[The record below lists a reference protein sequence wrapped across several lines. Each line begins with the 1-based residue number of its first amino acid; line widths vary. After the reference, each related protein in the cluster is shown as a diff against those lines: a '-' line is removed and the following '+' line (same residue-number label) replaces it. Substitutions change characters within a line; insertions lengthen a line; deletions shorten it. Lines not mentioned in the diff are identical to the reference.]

1 MNEQIDSNPS
11 LRNESSDFP
20 IGVKTGYSSFIGNSL
35 NMNFVNPIERK
46 FQSFQN
52 QDIRSQ
58 MPLYDFNLSQIVKIH
73 KENINVLNQQLES
86 NQIFLSMVVHDMR
99 SPTVS
104 VKLAFER
111 LLELIRKTSED
122 LLNKNPGEQLP
133 MFGDA
138 GGSNLQLNFV

>member
-1 MNEQIDSNPS
+1 
-11 LRNESSDFP
+11 
-20 IGVKTGYSSFIGNSL
+20 
-35 NMNFVNPIERK
+35 
-46 FQSFQN
+46 
-52 QDIRSQ
+52 
-58 MPLYDFNLSQIVKIH
+58 MPLYDFNLSQIVNIH

-122 LLNKNPGEQLP
+122 LLNKNPGE
-133 MFGDA
+133 
-138 GGSNLQLNFV
+138 